1 MKKIRRIR
9 LLLLSAAV
17 IIIATILWIALREQK
32 RQIVIKTEKQN
43 TDAPAA
49 SVALKEVAY
58 STTNKD
64 NFKEWDLNARSAQYF
79 QGEKRV
85 VLEDVIVNLYRPDG
99 KTYHIK
105 GAQGEFNTETR
116 NIRMQGNIIG
126 SMPDNTTVQTNSF
139 FYDNEKRLI
148 KTNDKILIQR
158 GNFAL
163 EGVGMVIDLNNEKL
177 SILGHVKALGS
188 K

>member
-9 LLLLSAAV
+9 LIVLGIALVIIAAV
-17 IIIATILWIALREQK
+17 LAVALLGQKKPIIIAKGKEDNATSTA
-32 RQIVIKTEKQN
+32 N
-43 TDAPAA
+43 
-49 SVALKEVAY
+49 VALTEVAY

-64 NFKEWDLNARSAQYF
+64 NFKEWDLNAQSAQYF

-85 VLEDVIVNLYRPDG
+85 ILEDVIVNLYRPDG

-105 GAQGEFNTETR
+105 GTRGEFNTESR
-116 NIRMQGNIIG
+116 NISMQGNITA
-126 SMPDNTTVQTNSF
+126 SMPDNTTIHTNSF
-139 FYDNEKRLI
+139 FYDNEKRVI
-148 KTNDKILIQR
+148 TTRDKIIIQR

-163 EGVGMVIDLNNEKL
+163 EGVGMVVDLNSEKL